1 MSKGSYLD
9 RSKATGKYSCKN
21 TDDDEM
27 ANQYNTEGMKWQRD
41 EFPPSFMNQIVT
53 EAEHITVTCVPFY
66 DNQLDGCQLTRFY
79 KGKILVKT

>member
-53 EAEHITVTCVPFY
+53 S
-66 DNQLDGCQLTRFY
+66 
-79 KGKILVKT
+79 

>member
-1 MSKGSYLD
+1 
-9 RSKATGKYSCKN
+9 
-21 TDDDEM
+21 M

-79 KGKILVKT
+79 KGKNLSENLEQRNNVSKVTQEIKRGYFVNEKQ